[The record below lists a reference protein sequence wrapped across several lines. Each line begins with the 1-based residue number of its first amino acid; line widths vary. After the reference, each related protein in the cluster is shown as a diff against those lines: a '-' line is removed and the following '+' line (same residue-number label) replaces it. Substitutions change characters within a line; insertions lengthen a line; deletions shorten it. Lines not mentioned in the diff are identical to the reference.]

1 MSQSDARFMDR
12 ALELAARGLGN
23 TWPNPSVGCVLVQGE
38 TIVGEGWTQPG
49 GRPHAEVHALG
60 NAGANARGA
69 TAYVT
74 LEPCAH
80 QGRTGPC
87 AVALAEAGVARVVV
101 ALGDPDPRV
110 SGRGLKILHD
120 AGITAE
126 TGMRAQEAARLNA
139 GFLNR
144 IHTGKPR
151 VTLKLAS
158 TLDGRIALANGQSRW
173 ITGPEARRFV
183 HGLRA
188 TSDAVLIGAG
198 TARADNPRLDV
209 REGHQTPRPPVR
221 IVADPGLSLP
231 LTGHLAETA
240 GQQPLWLLHTGHD
253 HAPARADA
261 LRGLGAE
268 MIKVKRDRNGTLDL
282 HDALS
287 SLGDRGLTSILCEG
301 GGRLA
306 AGLINEEL
314 VDELI
319 LITAGKIIGAEG
331 IPNVGP
337 LGATDLGRVPRFRPV
352 EHRLLGED
360 ILSRWE
366 PHPEG

>member
-1 MSQSDARFMDR
+1 MER
-12 ALELAARGLGN
+12 ALDLARNGLGN
-23 TWPNPSVGCVLVQGE
+23 TWPNPAVGCVLVAADAV
-38 TIVGEGWTQPG
+38 VGEGWTRPG
-49 GRPHAEVHALG
+49 GRPHAETEALSA
-60 NAGANARGA
+60 AGARARGA

-80 QGRTGPC
+80 RGQTGPC

-101 ALGDPDPRV
+101 ALHDPDPRV
-110 SGRGLKILHD
+110 SGRGLEILRK
-120 AGITAE
+120 AGIAVE
-126 TGMRAQEAARLNA
+126 TGLHGERAARLNA
-139 GFLNR
+139 GFLHR
-144 IHTGKPR
+144 LRSGRPR
-151 VTLKLAS
+151 LTLKLAS

-173 ITGPEARRFV
+173 ITGPQARGFV

-209 REGHQTPRPPVR
+209 REGHETPRPPVR

-240 GQQPLWLLHTGHD
+240 GTQPLWLLHAAHD
-253 HAPARADA
+253 HDPARAEA
-261 LRGLGAE
+261 LRGIGARLLP
-268 MIKVKRDRNGTLDL
+268 VPRDARG
-282 HDALS
+282 ALELPAALRA
-287 SLGDRGLTSILCEG
+287 LGDAGLTSVLCEG

-306 AGLINEEL
+306 AGLIQTGL

-319 LITAGKIIGAEG
+319 LITAGKVIGAEG
-331 IPNVGP
+331 VPSVGP
-337 LGATDLGRVPRFRPV
+337 LALTDLGAAPRFHPV

-360 ILSRWE
+360 VLTRWE
-366 PHPEG
+366 PRPQG